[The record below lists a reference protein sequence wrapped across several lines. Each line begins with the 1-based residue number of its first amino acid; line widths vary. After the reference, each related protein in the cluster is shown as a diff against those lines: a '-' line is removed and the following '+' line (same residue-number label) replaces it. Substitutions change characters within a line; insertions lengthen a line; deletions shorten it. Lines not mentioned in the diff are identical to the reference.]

1 MVKNILASA
10 SAIVAAAILVYLIAP
25 DSKLYSYFVGI
36 ERAYAGL
43 ELKRLEI
50 DGLEVE
56 HLRGGSGHPLILL
69 HGFGANKD
77 NWNRISRYLVKD
89 FDVVAIDL
97 PGFGNSTKN
106 PDLDYDVRT
115 QVKRLKSIVNAL
127 NIDNFYIA
135 GSSMGGYIAGNF
147 AARYPENVQR
157 LWLISPFG
165 AQDSELSEM
174 FEFTQNGGHPV
185 ILPRT
190 SREFSELLDF
200 VFVNP
205 PYIPS
210 PILNHLAAEFE
221 LDFYMNEK
229 VFDQIHRMTDGMPHP
244 ELPLDKA
251 LTSYKG
257 PVLISWG
264 ERDRVLH
271 WSGSL
276 ALKKAIPH
284 AEIKIMKN
292 IGHLPMV
299 ESPAETAMSFL
310 SFHRD

>member
-10 SAIVAAAILVYLIAP
+10 SAIVVIAILAYLVVP
-25 DSKLYSYFVGI
+25 DSKLYSYIVGV
-36 ERAYAGL
+36 ERVYAGL
-43 ELKRLEI
+43 ELKRLEL

-56 HLRGGSGHPLILL
+56 YLRGGSGRPLILL

-77 NWNRISRYLVKD
+77 NWNRISRYLVKN

-97 PGFGNSTKN
+97 PGFGNSTKS

-115 QVKRLKSIVNAL
+115 QVERLRLIVDAL
-127 NIDNFYIA
+127 NIDNFNMA
-135 GSSMGGYIAGNF
+135 GNSMGGYIAGNF
-147 AARYPENVQR
+147 AAKYPENVQS

-165 AQDSELSEM
+165 IHGSELSEM
-174 FEFTQNGGHPV
+174 FELTQKGGHPP

-190 SREFSELLDF
+190 SREFAELLDYL
-200 VFVNP
+200 FVNP

-210 PILNHLAAEFE
+210 PILDHLAAESE
-221 LDFYMNEK
+221 LNVDVNEK
-229 VFDQIHRMTDGMPHP
+229 AFDQIHRMKRGTPHP
-244 ELPLDKA
+244 ELPLDKVLA
-251 LTSYKG
+251 SYKR

-276 ALKKAIPH
+276 ALKNAIPH
-284 AEIKIMKN
+284 AKIEIIKN
-292 IGHLPMV
+292 VGHLPMV
-299 ESPAETAMSFL
+299 ESPAKTAMSFL
-310 SFHRD
+310 SFYGD